1 MPHGERHAKRACSQ
15 NAHEHVSETGN
26 SDLEGSGKFSE
37 DWAPT
42 LRVEGVCASVFQAVF
57 SLSSFLSENPHAH
70 AHRCQTHGG
79 LRGHCH
85 EMQAQNN
92 MNKTGSQQKLDKGAA
107 NATDLR
113 IPTVKRFKPGV
124 Q

>member
-1 MPHGERHAKRACSQ
+1 MPHGERHAKRACPR

-26 SDLEGSGKFSE
+26 SDLEGSEKFSE

-42 LRVEGVCASVFQAVF
+42 LTVEGVYASVFQAVF

-92 MNKTGSQQKLDKGAA
+92 MNQTGSQAEAGRGGCKHHR
-107 NATDLR
+107 LR
-113 IPTVKRFKPGV
+113 NSHCEVV
-124 Q
+124 